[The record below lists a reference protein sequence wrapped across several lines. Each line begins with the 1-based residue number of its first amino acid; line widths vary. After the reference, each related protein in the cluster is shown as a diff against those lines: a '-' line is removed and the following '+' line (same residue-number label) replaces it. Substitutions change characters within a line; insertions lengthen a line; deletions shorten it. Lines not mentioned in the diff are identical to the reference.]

1 MIRFYWNDE
10 LVSCHETQE
19 EAFEQGFKYLRQH
32 SALPDFKRMPHRQ
45 CSFIDTIEP
54 DFKRM
59 PHRQCAFVDTTELDW
74 WKHSKILFE
83 RFTDWIWYKRYSDSR
98 GVLMDMMR
106 ILSEIKRKRY
116 LSLDDITQLTE
127 INPNF
132 LDSFARCYKLTPEEV
147 RVLASE
153 RDITFDMVFEYIEIR
168 YSALAYWLRKAK
180 IAP

>member
-1 MIRFYWNDE
+1 MIRFYWNDK

-19 EAFEQGFKYLRQH
+19 EAFEQGFKYLRQY
-32 SALPDFKRMPHRQ
+32 SAL
-45 CSFIDTIEP
+45 P

>member
-1 MIRFYWNDE
+1 MIRFYWNDK

-19 EAFEQGFKYLRQH
+19 EAFEQGFKYLHQH
-32 SALPDFKRMPHRQ
+32 SAL
-45 CSFIDTIEP
+45 P

-74 WKHSKILFE
+74 WKHSKRIFE

-98 GVLMDMMR
+98 GVLMDMKR
-106 ILSEIKRKRY
+106 ILSEIKRKGY
-116 LSLDDITQLTE
+116 LSLDDINQLIE

-153 RDITFDMVFEYIEIR
+153 GEVTFDMVFEYIEID
-168 YSALAYWLRKAK
+168 YSALAYWLRKAE